1 MTEEQKL
8 WIDKQERNAR
18 EFHERLDRLHKD
30 FNLSEYKAI
39 LKDFFTEA
47 EAELEEFYK
56 VFK

>member
-8 WIDKQERNAR
+8 WIDKQEHNAR
-18 EFHERLDRLHKD
+18 EFRERLDRLYKE

-39 LKDFFTEA
+39 LKDFLTKA

-56 VFK
+56 VFR